1 MSNTPT
7 YSVVSTNIPT
17 TGSIDMNKSLDDM
30 SIAPVLTGKQKSLL
44 NLKPIKKGQILNP
57 TGKRGLLIK
66 DRITKKLNAKRAD
79 NVAENIINQSEL
91 GIIESQKLLLKLTG
105 DLDDKPQ
112 VNIQNNNIPNL
123 DLIELAR
130 EMLRQQNDINI

>member
-1 MSNTPT
+1 MNTDINAQPQSSN
-7 YSVVSTNIPT
+7 VEMNISTAE
-17 TGSIDMNKSLDDM
+17 KK
-30 SIAPVLTGKQKSLL
+30 LTGKEKRLL
-44 NLKPIKKGQILNP
+44 NLRPIKPGEVRNP

-79 NVAENIINQSEL
+79 NVAENIILQSEQ

-112 VNIQNNNIPNL
+112 VNIQNNSFTIS
-123 DLIELAR
+123 D
-130 EMLRQQNDINI
+130 EMIQAAQEFIKNKENPPIDV